1 MYLILAKLSGTITC
15 ILQRYNPRIH
25 FGELCDLR
33 DIYFIYHFIKLD
45 RIISFIV
52 LDKT

>member
-1 MYLILAKLSGTITC
+1 MYLILAKLSGSITC

-33 DIYFIYHFIKLD
+33 DIYFIYHFKID

-52 LDKT
+52 LGKT